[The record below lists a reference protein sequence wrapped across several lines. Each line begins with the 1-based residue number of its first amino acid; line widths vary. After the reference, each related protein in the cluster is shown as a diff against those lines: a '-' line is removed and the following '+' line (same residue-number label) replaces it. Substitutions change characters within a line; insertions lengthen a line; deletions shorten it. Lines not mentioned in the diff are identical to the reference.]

1 MLIDYKWTTSPHGV
15 VPVLAEQAWFTKKY
29 GYLKHGMRT
38 LHIVD
43 ALNSSLVV
51 AYTTPT
57 RMLDATTRKELYTTG
72 KKIQQDISVTISQAR
87 LLNWADNNGILVNRW
102 ILDGKKIRL
111 ASTPS
116 VGESL
121 Y

>member
-1 MLIDYKWTTSPHGV
+1 MLIDYQWTTSPHGV
-15 VPVLAEQAWFTKKY
+15 VPIHTQREWFTKKY

-57 RMLDATTRKELYTTG
+57 RMLDATTRTELSRAG
-72 KKIQQDISVTISQAR
+72 KKIQQDISVTVSQAR
-87 LLNWADNNGILVNRW
+87 LLDWAHSNGILVNRW
-102 ILDGKKIRL
+102 ILDNKKITL
-111 ASTPS
+111 TSTPS
-116 VGESL
+116 VGEMG